1 MKIAIIQP
9 VITRAGGNE
18 AVLVSLLKALK
29 RTDHLVNVYSLDN
42 TMKQKTSFHI
52 ENTISLFP
60 FKTPLFGL
68 YQQLFQIYLANK
80 IKNEDLVISLS
91 GTFLSFPKKTS
102 SVIFYIQ
109 NKVDDL
115 FNWNQKY
122 EKGFWKFYYLP
133 FKLLSNQT
141 RKRFTKSDKIKFL
154 AVSNYIKNTFEEFTK
169 KSCEV
174 LYPPVD
180 LNEFKNNNDKK
191 GIITICRYS
200 PEKNIEFIIRVL
212 EKIKVEPKIIF
223 GSLEPKKTDYFN
235 KLKDLAENQNIDL
248 MVNKPRSELKKYL
261 ENSKI
266 YFHAGHETFGI
277 SVVEAISAG
286 CIPIVPDSSA
296 NKETV
301 SFPELRYDYLDE
313 SQARQRVSDAIE
325 GKFDSLKNDLL
336 ESVQKFDEKAFQNK
350 FLKIIQSFEGGNVVK
365 EE

>member
-9 VITRAGGNE
+9 VIARAGGNE
-18 AVLVSLLKALK
+18 VVLVSLLKALK
-29 RTDHLVNVYSLDN
+29 RTNHLVNVYSLDN
-42 TMKQKTSFHI
+42 KMKQKISYNI
-52 ENTISLFP
+52 ENSVSLFP

-68 YQQLFQIYLANK
+68 YQQLFQINLANK
-80 IKNEDLVISLS
+80 IKKENLVISLS
-91 GTFLSFPKKTS
+91 GTFLSFPKKKS
-102 SVIFYIQ
+102 SAIFYIQ

-122 EKGFWKFYYLP
+122 EKGFWKLYYLL
-133 FKLLSNQT
+133 FKLISNHT
-141 RKRFTKSDKIKFL
+141 RKRFIESDKIKFL
-154 AVSNYIKNTFEEFTK
+154 VVSNYIKNTFEEFTK

-180 LNEFKNNNDKK
+180 LNEFKNNNFDKK

-212 EKIKVEPKIIF
+212 EKINVEPKIIF
-223 GSLEPKKTDYFN
+223 GSLDPTKINYFN
-235 KLKDLAENQNIDL
+235 KLKDLAKNQNIDL
-248 MVNKPRSELKKYL
+248 VVNKPRSELKKYL

-266 YFHAGHETFGI
+266 YFHAGNETFGI

-286 CIPIVPDSSA
+286 CIPIVPDSTS

-313 SQARQRVSDAIE
+313 IQARQKVFDALE
-325 GKFDSLKNDLL
+325 GKFESLKNDLL
-336 ESVQKFDEKAFQNK
+336 ESIQKFDEKVFQDK
-350 FLKIIQSFEGGNVVK
+350 FLKIIQSFERVNVV
-365 EE
+365 

>member
-18 AVLVSLLKALK
+18 AALASLLKALK
-29 RTDHLVNVYSLDN
+29 RTDHIVNVYSLDS
-42 TMKQKTSFHI
+42 TMKQKISFQI
-52 ENTISLFP
+52 ENMVSLFP

-68 YQQLFQIYLANK
+68 YQQLFQIFLANK

-91 GTFLSFPKKTS
+91 GTFLSFPKKKS

-109 NKVDDL
+109 NKVEDL

-133 FKLLSNQT
+133 FKILS
-141 RKRFTKSDKIKFL
+141 KKKMDSFTESDKIRFL
-154 AVSNYIKNTFEEFTK
+154 AVSNYIKNTFEEFSK
-169 KSCEV
+169 KSCEI
-174 LYPPVD
+174 LYPPVN
-180 LNEFKNNNDKK
+180 LNEFKNNKDKK

-200 PEKNIEFIIRVL
+200 TEKNIEFIINVL

-235 KLKDLAENQNIDL
+235 KLKKLADNQKIEL
-248 MVNKPRSELKKYL
+248 VVNKPRNELKKYL

-301 SFPELRYDYLDE
+301 PFPELRYRYLDE
-313 SQARQRVSDAIE
+313 FQARQRISDALE
-325 GKFDSLKNDLL
+325 GRFDSLKNDLF
-336 ESVQKFDEKAFQNK
+336 ESIQKFDEKTFQDK
-350 FLKIIQSFEGGNVVK
+350 FLEIIQSFKVENTVK
-365 EE
+365 E